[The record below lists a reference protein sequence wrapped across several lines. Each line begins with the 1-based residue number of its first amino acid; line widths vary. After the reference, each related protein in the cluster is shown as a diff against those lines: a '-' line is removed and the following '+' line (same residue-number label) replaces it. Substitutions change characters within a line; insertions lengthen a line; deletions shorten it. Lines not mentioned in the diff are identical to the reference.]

1 MECDY
6 YTADGKFLD
15 GTLEQSDVVNCY
27 RPQCD
32 PDTDQYIIKQCSFHF
47 PGWCWCSSPNG
58 YAIPGTFQRN
68 MPEGY
73 CGMYIAT
80 RQCTTMYIGVHNIVM
95 HMHVCRTCVHV

>member
-68 MPEGY
+68 MPEDY
-73 CGMYIAT
+73 CSKFVKLSQAY
-80 RQCTTMYIGVHNIVM
+80 RV
-95 HMHVCRTCVHV
+95 